1 MRDLDYDVRDKLFL
15 EKVLDC
21 EFYDVSVS
29 DKAVFY
35 SDNGHSFDSVL
46 LYGNEFSLTMFDM
59 MVFLFVDLFARD
71 ALLAGIITFAVAELF
86 KLLRGFLG
94 KKNLAHKTLIDSRFL
109 I

>member
-1 MRDLDYDVRDKLFL
+1 
-15 EKVLDC
+15 
-21 EFYDVSVS
+21 
-29 DKAVFY
+29 
-35 SDNGHSFDSVL
+35 
-46 LYGNEFSLTMFDM
+46 MFDM